1 MINLGK
7 SKAFKLVVA
16 GLLLCIGILL
26 PFVTAHAFGISGN
39 IFLPMHIPVF
49 LCGFLCGPLMGGIC
63 GLVLPTFN
71 SFLTGMPVF
80 FPNAILMTV
89 ELFLYGFISGMIYKL
104 LKRGKKLMRIYISLI
119 TAMIIGRI
127 ASGATAW
134 LLLVFGT
141 KLFKYSVL
149 AGLLTGIPGIIIQ
162 LIIIPILISI
172 FQKDI
177 FVLNKTETKAIK
189 MIKEKSVNCVVVRN
203 KTIEKVANQK
213 GIKFLMELH
222 EKKALENAFVADSV
236 VGKAAAMIM
245 SLSGVK
251 KCYAYLISDSA
262 YNWLNEQ
269 NIKVYYKKKV
279 PFIINRNKTGM
290 CPMESAVIDI
300 NDHFLAYEIL
310 KEKLKQ
316 ITTK

>member
-1 MINLGK
+1 MKKTKN
-7 SKAFKLVVA
+7 FKLVMA
-16 GLLLCIGILL
+16 GLFLCIGILL
-26 PFVTAHAFGISGN
+26 PFITAHAFGISGN

-63 GLVLPTFN
+63 GLVLPVFN
-71 SFLTGMPVF
+71 SVLTGMPVF

-89 ELFLYGFISGMIYKL
+89 ELFLYGFISSVVYKL
-104 LKRGKKLMRIYISLI
+104 LKRGKKLFRIYISLI
-119 TAMIIGRI
+119 IAMIIGRI

-134 LLLVFGT
+134 LILMLGA
-141 KLFKYSVL
+141 KLFKYSIAANL
-149 AGLLTGIPGIIIQ
+149 ITGIPGIIIQ
-162 LIIIPILISI
+162 LIIVPILISV

-177 FVLNKTETKAIK
+177 FALNSTETKAIK
-189 MIKEKSVNCVVVRN
+189 MIKNKSANCVVVRN
-203 KTIEKVANQK
+203 KAIENVANQK

-222 EKKALENAFVADSV
+222 EKNSLENAFVADSV

-262 YNWLNEQ
+262 YNWLKKQ
-269 NIKVYYKKKV
+269 NVKVYYKKKV
-279 PFIINRNKTGM
+279 PFIINRDKTGM
-290 CPMESAVIDI
+290 CPMESTVFDI
-300 NDHFLAYEIL
+300 NDHFSAYEAL
-310 KEKLKQ
+310 KEKLRQ